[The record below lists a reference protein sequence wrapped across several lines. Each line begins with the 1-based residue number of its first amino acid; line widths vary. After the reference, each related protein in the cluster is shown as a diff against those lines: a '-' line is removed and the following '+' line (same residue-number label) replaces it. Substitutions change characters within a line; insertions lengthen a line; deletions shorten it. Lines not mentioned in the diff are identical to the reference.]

1 MKNLLLLLI
10 TISVT
15 FSITLGQDEEP
26 RKNIYSFVPQ
36 YLINRGIRIDIEK
49 QLSERHFLQ
58 ICPQFYL
65 SERDDDNFINTR
77 NQFTYLVGGGL
88 GLYDKIFASGSYK
101 DYGLYFSYGLSYNY
115 FYIEYIDDSNQSE
128 ISAYGNIHKIGADL
142 ILGYQFFVRDLVS
155 IDIYT
160 GVGTRVSSMNAND
173 ADTDRFNT
181 GFFGYN
187 YTGNLLV
194 LGLRLGVIL

>member
-1 MKNLLLLLI
+1 MKKLLLLLI
-10 TISVT
+10 TFSVT

-65 SERDDDNFINTR
+65 SERDDDNFLNNK

-88 GLYDKIFASGSYK
+88 SLYDKIFASGSYK

-160 GVGTRVSSMNAND
+160 GVGTRVSSMDAD
-173 ADTDRFNT
+173 GADTDRFNT